1 LLDGAYACFGYT
13 TEGADFLKDVKEG
26 DVITKATV
34 VSGKENLMLPK

>member
-34 VSGKENLMLPK
+34 VSGKENLVLPK